1 MVSSSNSSGKMQ
13 LYLVATL
20 SPFNPIPLP
29 LPPHSTFSSPLI
41 LTTHQPQRALCNIKA
56 TFPTPTFESI
66 WLLLFQKMWT
76 PPNQVDI
83 TKPELFKSVLSE
95 STLFSPQQVE
105 DILSAAG
112 QKEWKD
118 KLLAN
123 TQKVLDQGAFG
134 SPWMWVRNWEGKE
147 EPFFGS
153 DR

>member
-1 MVSSSNSSGKMQ
+1 M
-13 LYLVATL
+13 L
-20 SPFNPIPLP
+20 PFSQPN
-29 LPPHSTFSSPLI
+29 
-41 LTTHQPQRALCNIKA
+41 QPQRAVCYIKS
-56 TFPTPTFESI
+56 TFPNATFESI
-66 WLLLFQKMWT
+66 WLILFQKMWT
-76 PPNQVDI
+76 PPNINI
-83 TKPELFKSVLSE
+83 TKPELFKTVLSE
-95 STLFSPQQVE
+95 SNLFSPQQVDE
-105 DILSAAG
+105 ILAAAG